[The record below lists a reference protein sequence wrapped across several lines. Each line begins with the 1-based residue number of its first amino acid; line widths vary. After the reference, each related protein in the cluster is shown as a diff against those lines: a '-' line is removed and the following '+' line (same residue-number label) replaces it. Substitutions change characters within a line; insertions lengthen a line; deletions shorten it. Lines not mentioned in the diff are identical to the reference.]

1 MARFK
6 KLLILLAAAI
16 TGSGIPVFSKI
27 VLQTLNPE
35 EMMTIRLFVAWLVFL
50 PWVWKSLPKKFS
62 DWLAISLVTL
72 PAVINMVLFANGV
85 QFTSATM
92 AQLIYAFS
100 PIVAAVIVVIIGQE
114 KLTRGKISG
123 IAIGFFGMM
132 ILLVP
137 SINLQTANTLIGN
150 LKGNGLLLIGM
161 ICWTIYTI
169 ASKPLNN
176 RFAAQIISF
185 NLLVNGFLAN
195 FILGGFRIFSPEKLG
210 QIPLSTWGWIVYLSV
225 VCSIGF
231 FSLYQLSIKLTS
243 AVTTSIM
250 HYLTPVFT
258 FIWAA
263 GLLRESLN
271 WFIVLGGGLT
281 IAGAYLTTTAKK
293 A

>member
-62 DWLAISLVTL
+62 DWLTISLVTL

-258 FIWAA
+258 FILAA

>member
-1 MARFK
+1 
-6 KLLILLAAAI
+6 
-16 TGSGIPVFSKI
+16 
-27 VLQTLNPE
+27 
-35 EMMTIRLFVAWLVFL
+35 MTIRLFVAWLVFL

-62 DWLAISLVTL
+62 DWLTISLVTL

>member
-62 DWLAISLVTL
+62 DWLTISLVTL

-176 RFAAQIISF
+176 RFASQVISF

>member
-62 DWLAISLVTL
+62 DWLTISLVTL

>member
-258 FIWAA
+258 FILAA
-263 GLLRESLN
+263 GLLRESL
-271 WFIVLGGGLT
+271 
-281 IAGAYLTTTAKK
+281 
-293 A
+293 

>member
-176 RFAAQIISF
+176 RFASQVISF

-258 FIWAA
+258 FILAA